1 VIWLIFYR
9 AVPRNRTAVSK
20 IFSCDGATKLTFAA
34 LNARVEQGVCGES
47 GVPGREKRRIA
58 MDITNLLIQLVSGAI
73 GGNLAGMGL
82 KKYSLG
88 MLGNSIAGI
97 LGGGIGAQ
105 ILGPMIA
112 SAAEGILGD
121 IASGTIGGAVLMIIV
136 GVIKQMMGK

>member
-1 VIWLIFYR
+1 
-9 AVPRNRTAVSK
+9 
-20 IFSCDGATKLTFAA
+20 
-34 LNARVEQGVCGES
+34 
-47 GVPGREKRRIA
+47 

-112 SAAEGILGD
+112 SAAEGQVVRCTNLRC
-121 IASGTIGGAVLMIIV
+121 IAAKS
-136 GVIKQMMGK
+136 